1 MGTPMAILERSE
13 TQLRAVLLSR
23 HLVGRSSLAHLRLNE
38 PNVSGEHA
46 VLSWNGH
53 QWELHDLGS
62 RNGTTVDGRRLT
74 PGERVVVTR
83 GALIGFA
90 TSNFWRLV
98 DDGPPVA
105 LARPLDGGEPVCAD
119 HELIAL
125 PSADAPEVTVYRDA
139 VGEWVVE
146 RDGETERT
154 ADGREVSAGGLR
166 FTLHLPDVVASTW
179 DAESMA
185 PSLDRVRLRF
195 NVSRD
200 EEFIEVTVLTGG
212 KSIELGARA
221 HHAVLLALAR
231 ARRQDQEE
239 ASKAPAASRLPET
252 SHGWLYLEEL
262 ADSLRLDEPHLNVA
276 VYRCRQ
282 QLAGAGVAGAAGI
295 IERRKGTRQLRL
307 GVSQFELVS
316 V

>member
-1 MGTPMAILERSE
+1 MAILERSD
-13 TQLRAVLLSR
+13 TQVRAVLLSR

-38 PNVSGEHA
+38 PNVSAEHA
-46 VLSWNGH
+46 VLSWNGR

-62 RNGTTVDGRRLT
+62 RNGTTLDGRRLS

-90 TSNFWRLV
+90 ATGNLWRLV

-105 LARPLDGGEPVCAD
+105 LARPLDGGEPICAD
-119 HELIAL
+119 HDLIAL

-139 VGEWVVE
+139 LGEWVVE
-146 RDGETERT
+146 RDGELERT
-154 ADGREVSAGGLR
+154 ADGREVRAGGQR
-166 FTLHLPDVVASTW
+166 FVLHLPDVVASTW
-179 DAESMA
+179 DAEAMA

-195 NVSRD
+195 KVSRD
-200 EEFIEVTVLTGG
+200 EEFIEVTVLTPGRD
-212 KSIELGARA
+212 IELGARA
-221 HHAVLLALAR
+221 HHALLLTLAR

-239 ASKAPAASRLPET
+239 ASSAPAASRLPES

-262 ADSLRLDEPHLNVA
+262 EKSLRLDEMHLNVA

-295 IERRKGTRQLRL
+295 IERRKPTRQLRL
-307 GVSQFELVS
+307 GVSQFEIVS